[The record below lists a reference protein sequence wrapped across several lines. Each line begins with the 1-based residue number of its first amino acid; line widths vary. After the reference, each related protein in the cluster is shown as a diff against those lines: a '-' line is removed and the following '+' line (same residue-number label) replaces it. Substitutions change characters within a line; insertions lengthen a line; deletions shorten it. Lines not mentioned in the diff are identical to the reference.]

1 MLVKRTMKVDVE
13 LFEVGDII
21 KFKLTDGEKVQAM
34 AVEQTPNGML
44 LMLVDCLAK
53 EYPMFNDI

>member
-21 KFKLTDGEKVQAM
+21 KFKLTDGENVYGQEESKL
-34 AVEQTPNGML
+34 T
-44 LMLVDCLAK
+44 K
-53 EYPMFNDI
+53 R